1 VSLELEPIGRYEW
14 ERLVRRARL
23 PKPVKLLALVLATY
37 ADPDGSRVRPGLP
50 VLASVTGDSERN
62 VGRLLRHLVDDLG
75 LLRQVARG
83 GGRGG
88 KGRASVYR
96 LTIPVDLL
104 DRLEMLSP
112 EDSPPDSPD
121 IQMSSQ
127 SDESP
132 VDNHVDNSVSA
143 DTWMSSQSGNEN
155 DFHRTSGATFRR
167 LTGHS
172 DPIDRTSGC
181 PPTTHI
187 HQPLQDQ
194 PVIETRTQLTTAR
207 ERRTIFTVIEGG
219 REEPPDDLVG

>member
-1 VSLELEPIGRYEW
+1 MTLELEPIGRYEW

-23 PKPVKLLALVLATY
+23 PKPLKLLALVLATY

-62 VGRLLRHLVDDLG
+62 VRRLLATLVDELG

-96 LTIPVDLL
+96 LTIPADLL
-104 DRLEMLSP
+104 DRLELLSP
-112 EDSPPDSPD
+112 DDSPD
-121 IQMSSQ
+121 IQVSSQ
-127 SDESP
+127 TDESL
-132 VDNHVDNSVSA
+132 VDNPVDNSVSP
-143 DTWMSSQSGNEN
+143 DTWMSSESGVEN
-155 DFHRTSGATFRR
+155 DFHRTSDATFRG

-194 PVIETRTQLTTAR
+194 PVDPDPAQLLTAR
-207 ERRTIFTVIEGG
+207 ERRRLTLIHGSGETA
-219 REEPPDDLVG
+219 

>member
-1 VSLELEPIGRYEW
+1 MTMELEPIGRYEW

-23 PKPVKLLALVLATY
+23 PKPVKLLAFVLATY

-62 VGRLLRHLVDDLG
+62 VRRLLALLVDELG

-112 EDSPPDSPD
+112 EDSLSDSPD
-121 IQMSSQ
+121 IQVSSQ
-127 SDESP
+127 SDASL
-132 VDNHVDNSVSA
+132 VDNPVDNSVSP
-143 DTWMSSQSGNEN
+143 DTQMSSQSEVEN
-155 DFHRTSGATFRR
+155 DFQGTSHAGFGG

-172 DPIDRTSGC
+172 ESIDRTSGC
-181 PPTTHI
+181 PPTTHL

-194 PVIETRTQLTTAR
+194 PLIDSRTQLTTAR
-207 ERRTIFTVIEGG
+207 ERKTILTLIDGCG
-219 REEPPDDLVG
+219 EETA

>member
-1 VSLELEPIGRYEW
+1 MTLELEPIGRYEW

-62 VGRLLRHLVDDLG
+62 VGRILRHLSDDLG

-96 LTIPVDLL
+96 LTIPTDLL
-104 DRLEMLSP
+104 DRIVLLSP
-112 EDSPPDSPD
+112 DDSPALSPD
-121 IQMSSQ
+121 IQVSDQ
-127 SDESP
+127 SCAQP
-132 VDNHVDNSVSA
+132 VDSVVDNSVSA
-143 DTWMSSQSGNEN
+143 DIRMSSQSGTEN
-155 DFHRTSGATFRR
+155 DFHRTSEATFER

-172 DPIDRTSGC
+172 GSIDRTSRC

-194 PVIETRTQLTTAR
+194 HVDESRTQPTTAR
-207 ERRTIFTVIEGG
+207 EERKRSMTLIRGLG
-219 REEPPDDLVG
+219 EETA

>member
-1 VSLELEPIGRYEW
+1 MTLELEPIGRYEW

-37 ADPDGSRVRPGLP
+37 ADSDGSRVRPGLP

-62 VGRLLRHLVDDLG
+62 VGRILRHLVDELG
-75 LLRQVARG
+75 LLQQVARG

-112 EDSPPDSPD
+112 EDSPADSSD
-121 IQMSSQ
+121 IQVSSQ
-127 SDESP
+127 SGEP
-132 VDNHVDNSVSA
+132 LVDNPVYNSVSP
-143 DTWMSSQSGNEN
+143 DTWMSSQTEVEN
-155 DFHRTSGATFRR
+155 DFHQTSGVTFRG

-194 PVIETRTQLTTAR
+194 PLDESRTQLTTAR
-207 ERRTIFTVIEGG
+207 ERKRLTLIHGSGETA
-219 REEPPDDLVG
+219 

>member
-1 VSLELEPIGRYEW
+1 MTMELEPIGRYEW
-14 ERLVRRARL
+14 ERLVRRAQL

-62 VGRLLRHLVDDLG
+62 VRRILAHLVDDLG
-75 LLRQVARG
+75 LLRQLARG

-104 DRLEMLSP
+104 DRLELLSP
-112 EDSPPDSPD
+112 EDSPPDWED
-121 IQMSSQ
+121 IQVSGDSG
-127 SDESP
+127 
-132 VDNHVDNSVSA
+132 VDNGVDNSVSA
-143 DTWMSSQSGNEN
+143 DIQMSGQSGTEN
-155 DFHRTSGATFRR
+155 DFHRTSGATFGR

-172 DPIDRTSGC
+172 LPIDRTSGC

-194 PVIETRTQLTTAR
+194 PRDPDPAQPDTAR
-207 ERRTIFTVIEGG
+207 ERPNLILIEGFTDSK
-219 REEPPDDLVG
+219 EQTA

>member
-1 VSLELEPIGRYEW
+1 MTLELEPIGRYEW

-23 PKPVKLLALVLATY
+23 PKPVKLLALVLATH

-62 VGRLLRHLVDDLG
+62 VRRLLALLVDELG

-112 EDSPPDSPD
+112 EDAPPDSPD
-121 IQMSSQ
+121 IQVSSQ
-127 SDESP
+127 SDASL
-132 VDNHVDNSVSA
+132 VDNPVDNSVSA
-143 DTWMSSQSGNEN
+143 DTWMSSQSGVEN
-155 DFHRTSGATFRR
+155 DFQGTSRVGFGG

-172 DPIDRTSGC
+172 EPIDRTSGC
-181 PPTTHI
+181 PPTTHL

-194 PVIETRTQLTTAR
+194 PLIDSRTQLTTAR
-207 ERRTIFTVIEGG
+207 ERKPILTLIDGCG
-219 REEPPDDLVG
+219 EETA

>member
-1 VSLELEPIGRYEW
+1 MTLELEPIGRYEW

-23 PKPVKLLALVLATY
+23 PKPLKLLALVLATY

-62 VGRLLRHLVDDLG
+62 VGRLLRVLVDELG
-75 LLRQVARG
+75 LLTQTARG

-112 EDSPPDSPD
+112 EDVPADSPD
-121 IQMSSQ
+121 IQVSSQ
-127 SDESP
+127 SGESL
-132 VDNHVDNSVSA
+132 VDNPVDNSVSA
-143 DTWMSSQSGNEN
+143 DTWMSSQSGSEN
-155 DFHRTSGATFRR
+155 DFHRTSGVTFRG

-194 PVIETRTQLTTAR
+194 PLIDSRTQLTTAR
-207 ERRTIFTVIEGG
+207 ERKPILTLIDGCG
-219 REEPPDDLVG
+219 EETA

>member
-1 VSLELEPIGRYEW
+1 VILELEPIGRYEW

-62 VGRLLRHLVDDLG
+62 VGRLLRVLVDELG
-75 LLRQVARG
+75 LLGQVARG

-112 EDSPPDSPD
+112 DDSPD

-132 VDNHVDNSVSA
+132 VGNPVDNSVSP
-143 DTWMSSQSGNEN
+143 DTWMSSESASDN
-155 DFHRTSGATFRR
+155 DFHQTSDATFGR

-194 PVIETRTQLTTAR
+194 PPIDSRTQLTTAR
-207 ERRTIFTVIEGG
+207 ERKLILIEGWKG
-219 REEPPDDLVG
+219 EIA